1 MMNRYVHILGYD
13 PYNVQGIGSRENQE
27 DSFGFVNV
35 NDVVRIREEG
45 LFAAVADGIGGLRDG
60 KEASTITI
68 DTLRADFT
76 KYDRSSHLGTQ
87 LAKSILRANEIVY
100 RSFQKESGSTV
111 VAAILYNQ
119 MLYFASVGD
128 STIMLVR
135 SNERDK
141 KVSREIIRLNEPHNM
156 RFRKYREAVDRGS
169 ADPFDARND
178 PQEHS
183 LTEYIGNESIKAIDM
198 NYKPLLLRNG
208 DVIILCSDGVG
219 DVLSENEIFYCL
231 QEGRSSQQICAL
243 IDSLIRNKNLPGQD
257 NYTAIVIRCSI

>member
-1 MMNRYVHILGYD
+1 MKRYEHILSYD
-13 PYNVQGIGSRENQE
+13 PNNVQGIGNRKYQE

-35 NDVVRIREEG
+35 GDVKLIRQEG

-68 DTLRADFT
+68 DTLRADFM

-87 LAKSILRANEIVY
+87 LAGSILRANEIAY
-100 RSFQKESGSTV
+100 RSFHKESGSTV

-128 STIMLVR
+128 STIWLVR

-141 KVSREIIRLNEPHNM
+141 KESREIIRLNEPHNM
-156 RFRKYREAVDRGS
+156 RFRKYKEEVDRGS

-178 PQEHS
+178 PREHS
-183 LTEYIGNESIKAIDM
+183 LTEYIGNEYIHTIDM
-198 NYKPLLLRNG
+198 NYKPLLLKNG

-219 DVLSENEIFYCL
+219 DVLSENEIFNCL
-231 QEGRSSQQICAL
+231 QEGRNSQQICAL

-257 NYTAIVIRCSI
+257 NYTAIVIRCII